1 MKKLKKKSSELK
13 LTWLTHDSSSYHKK
27 SRKNHK
33 DQGLKPTN
41 LLSNNKIQNKIIQK
55 NIKKK

>member
-1 MKKLKKKSSELK
+1 MTRVHPTIKN
-13 LTWLTHDSSSYHKK
+13 
-27 SRKNHK
+27 RKNHK

-55 NIKKK
+55 NI

>member
-13 LTWLTHDSSSYHKK
+13 LTWLTHDSSSSHKK

-55 NIKKK
+55 NI